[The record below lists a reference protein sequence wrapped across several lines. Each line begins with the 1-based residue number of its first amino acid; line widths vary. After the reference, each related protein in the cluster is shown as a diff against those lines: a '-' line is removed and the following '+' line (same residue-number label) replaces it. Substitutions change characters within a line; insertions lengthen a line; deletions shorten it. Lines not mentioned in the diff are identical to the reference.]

1 MKLYKVTTK
10 TINTVLKESPIQ
22 SGVSNPTKPNNLR
35 NELRNLIKGER
46 GIINGEKLRDFVFP
60 IDKFDVFISHS
71 HDDLETAKL
80 FAVWLEEKCGLS
92 VFLDSFVWS
101 SADGLLQEID
111 NLYCK
116 QQNGLYSYHRRNYS
130 TAHIHTMLSM
140 SIMEI
145 IKQSRIGVFIDSS
158 HSLNLHK
165 LRKNNQA
172 KTLSPWIYQEI
183 MYMRLFADKKSS
195 THMFSRETLNENFQI
210 AHSVDLSDF
219 ALLTVDNLI
228 NFASRRMKSI

>member
-1 MKLYKVTTK
+1 MELYKVTTEIIK
-10 TINTVLKESPIQ
+10 TVLEELPIQ
-22 SGVSNPTKPNNLR
+22 SVVLNSKKNNNLR

-60 IDKFDVFISHS
+60 TDKFDVFISHS
-71 HDDLETAKL
+71 HNDLEIAKL
-80 FAVWLEEKCGLS
+80 FAVWIEEKYGYS

-101 SADGLLQEID
+101 SADGLLLEID
-111 NLYCK
+111 NQYCK
-116 QQNGLYSYHRRNYS
+116 QKNGHYSYHRRNYS

-145 IKQSRIGVFIDSS
+145 IRHSKVGVFIDSP
-158 HSLNLHK
+158 HSLNLNK
-165 LRKNNQA
+165 LRNNNQA

-183 MYMRLFADKKSS
+183 MFMRLFADKKSS
-195 THMFSRETLNENFQI
+195 THMFSRKNLNESFQI

-219 ALLTVDNLI
+219 DILTVNGLI
-228 NFASRRMKSI
+228 NKVPF